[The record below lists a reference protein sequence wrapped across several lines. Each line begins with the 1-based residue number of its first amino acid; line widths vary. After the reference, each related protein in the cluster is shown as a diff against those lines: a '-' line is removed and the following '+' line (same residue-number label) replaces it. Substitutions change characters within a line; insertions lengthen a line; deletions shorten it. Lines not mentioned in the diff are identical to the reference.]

1 MGSQLLL
8 VLTALLFFVLGY
20 HAGHYTDSAKD
31 LIKKTKR
38 IINRPKGI
46 IIDYPTAEEQ
56 EYRGSEQEKIDM
68 EQEKLMR
75 NAGIVK

>member
-1 MGSQLLL
+1 M
-8 VLTALLFFVLGY
+8 
-20 HAGHYTDSAKD
+20 
-31 LIKKTKR
+31 
-38 IINRPKGI
+38 INRPKGI